1 MQVDRW
7 VTVVVH
13 LMDVVVLTLLW
24 SPVLIVHDIQ
34 LNVE

>member
-1 MQVDRW
+1 MLLERW

-13 LMDVVVLTLLW
+13 LMDVVVLALLW
-24 SPVLIVHDIQ
+24 SSVLIGYDIQ